1 MFSLREVPVFKN
13 VQELNSYLVKKHAE
27 EISPAKDASS
37 FDIGYFSTRG
47 RKLTICIDELLR
59 EAYLTERGNYVTF
72 WLKPHTH
79 SQKAILSFPKKRVT
93 VDDDEK
99 IE

>member
-1 MFSLREVPVFKN
+1 MSKSKK
-13 VQELNSYLVKKHAE
+13 SYLVKKHAE

-37 FDIGYFSTRG
+37 FDFGYFGTRG
-47 RKLTICIDELLR
+47 RKLTICTDERLR
-59 EAYLTERGNYVTF
+59 EDYSTESRNYVTF

-93 VDDDEK
+93 VDDDKK